1 MQQAFDLFVDSSDAR
16 MPAPFVIGDYTY
28 ASNGYRLIRCP
39 NSLID
44 FEFTPPEN
52 HPDATKIIKP
62 NNVLVDVLIDSI
74 NWEARKTEF
83 EEEKISDEV
92 KCGHCHGEGTLEDSV
107 YYKDKFYHC
116 EYDCPVCKGSGV
128 EEEAVYK
135 KTGNLTFAHDTE
147 VSLLASTFWATNIYV
162 LKQVQDILGGEI
174 TLVNFTEKNK
184 SFSFEIGD
192 VYILLMPTLSD
203 EDISEMPRLQ
213 VRERNS

>member
-1 MQQAFDLFVDSSDAR
+1 MQQAFDLFVDSSDTR

-44 FEFTPPEN
+44 FEFTPPKN
-52 HPDATKIIKP
+52 HPNATKIIKP
-62 NNVLVDVLIDSI
+62 NNVLMDVLIDSVD
-74 NWEARKTEF
+74 WEALKTEF
-83 EEEKISDEV
+83 EEEKVSDEV
-92 KCGHCHGEGTLEDSV
+92 ECGHCHGEGTLEDSV
-107 YYKDKFYHC
+107 YYKNKFYHC

-135 KTGNLTFAHDTE
+135 KTGSLTFATNSQ
-147 VSLLASTFWATNIYV
+147 VILLDSTFMASNIYI

-174 TLVNFTEKNK
+174 TLVNYGEKND

-192 VYILLMPTLSD
+192 VYILIMPTYSD
-203 EDISEMPRLQ
+203 ADIYTMPTLQ